1 MADSSQEKTAETKV
15 EENAVSPPPPPT
27 KEMKTIVLTG
37 FGGLKMV
44 KVQNKPEVTAK
55 EGEVLIRVKAW

>member
-1 MADSSQEKTAETKV
+1 MPEVANSDVAETKPDEV
-15 EENAVSPPPPPT
+15 VPAAPV
-27 KEMKTIVLTG
+27 KQMKCIVLAG

-44 KVQNKPEVTAK
+44 KMQQKPEITAN